1 MVLAIQMEAS
11 KERTFET
18 SFVRA
23 IGKQKKKP
31 NASTIRSTKATSPA
45 HVANIGKRRKAN
57 MSTEVSTIPDA
68 GKPKDNVFQLV
79 SQAPGQVQIAKTRR
93 KRKPR
98 PRRGNV
104 EQLALPGLRATDN
117 DNA

>member
-1 MVLAIQMEAS
+1 
-11 KERTFET
+11 
-18 SFVRA
+18 
-23 IGKQKKKP
+23 
-31 NASTIRSTKATSPA
+31 
-45 HVANIGKRRKAN
+45 